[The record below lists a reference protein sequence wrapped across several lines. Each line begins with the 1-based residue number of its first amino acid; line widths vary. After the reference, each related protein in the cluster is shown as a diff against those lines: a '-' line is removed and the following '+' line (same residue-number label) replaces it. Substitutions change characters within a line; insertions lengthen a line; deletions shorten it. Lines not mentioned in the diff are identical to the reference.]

1 MSYDQKATI
10 EMSDQAENL
19 RRLVDT
25 VIPILPHKARRIAF
39 LSGKGG
45 VGKTSLSV
53 NIAVILAR
61 MGKKIIFVDCDL
73 GLANADIL
81 LGIKPRITLD
91 GILAEGG
98 DIKKSLIEVPSGLF
112 ILPGS
117 ESTVP
122 RKAVGGGQLQDV
134 LMGIDDHAEIIIMD
148 GGAGID
154 EGVQHIG
161 MLADEVVIVA
171 SPESASAVNAYRLI
185 KVILNHENPPSIRI
199 IINQV
204 RNNAT
209 ARRVA
214 GSLSGAVKQFL
225 DTDPEYIG
233 WVPKDPI
240 VEQAAKDRM
249 PFVERYPGSL
259 PSRAVM
265 TLANKLYIP
274 PPGPP
279 RAA

>member
-1 MSYDQKATI
+1 M

-19 RRLVDT
+19 RRLVET
-25 VIPILPHKARRIAF
+25 VIPKLPHKARRIAF

-91 GILAEGG
+91 GILANGG
-98 DIKKSLIEVPSGLF
+98 DVKKSLIEVPSGLF

-122 RKAVGGGQLQDV
+122 RIAVGGGHLQDV

-185 KVILNHENPPSIRI
+185 KVLLNHENPPSIRI